1 MYVRE
6 VKRKCDVRGCNNI
19 NCYSISRTREFG
31 NTVIICKS
39 CLGQALGALDE
50 IKPET
55 HSNMPENKTS
65 IPPLFFNAAAL
76 GTDMVACENEVI
88 EDETPDEIVPAEKL
102 ETDSQTNMTTQAISY
117 VCSTCGKH
125 FASKRALQAHE
136 KRCNANGDK

>member
-55 HSNMPENKTS
+55 NSNMPENKTS
-65 IPPLFFNAAAL
+65 IPPLFFNAVAL
-76 GTDMVACENEVI
+76 GTDVVTCENEVI
-88 EDETPDEIVPAEKL
+88 EDETADEITSAEKL
-102 ETDSQTNMTTQAISY
+102 ETDSQENTSAEAISY
-117 VCSTCGKH
+117 VCSTCRKH
-125 FASKRALQAHE
+125 FTSKRALQAHE